1 MMRSRLAMI
10 FPCFLFPILASDV
23 SAVDATQVQ
32 AALGKGVQFLQSQ
45 YENLRGPR
53 RTLAALAMYKAGT
66 PADSPQVQE
75 AVKAILERCEGESYR
90 AGRDHVYEA
99 GIDATLLADV
109 DPEEYRPQLTKI
121 RDYLIR
127 ELRPVGAWDYP
138 SGRDD
143 TNGDTSVTQYGC
155 LGLWAIARAG
165 IEIDPQVWIQIIEW
179 HVQFQNMDGGFAYVP
194 GLSKYGVY
202 GNASTLNMSV
212 NAVGNVYIAAMQ
224 LDPTFAPLKNDRP
237 QKEKSSKPEREKP
250 KFGLLQQV
258 DLEKPAE
265 KKTASLQIPPAAV
278 ACTRKAYNYV
288 VPRFRAENRES
299 FHAGYYYYSLER
311 MAALAD
317 IARIGDRDW
326 FDECAEFLI
335 SRQQDNGSW
344 SLSQHLDDLHDTC
357 FAVLFL
363 TRSTGKLLRR
373 RTEPTVGGGLLA
385 GGRGLPDDLSD
396 VEFDGTTVK
405 GKEAPKE
412 PFDKLLAS
420 LSKTGD
426 IDFSDVQEQFVEQV
440 QLGDRKELIG
450 QIDQLLKLVDHPD
463 ATVRQTVVWA
473 IGRTGDM
480 ALAQHLIN
488 ALSDEDIGVMIEAQ
502 NALCWL
508 SRKPLG
514 FGLPRDPLAE
524 LEANAT
530 DQQKRDAVTAWHKQ
544 AVLSWGRWYLE
555 NRPFDERGD
564 EFEAILR
571 ARMDRLREGVAVR

>member
-1 MMRSRLAMI
+1 MQSRLVMAL
-10 FPCFLFPILASDV
+10 PFLFFILASDV
-23 SAVDATQVQ
+23 RAVDTTQIRVAT
-32 AALGKGVQFLQSQ
+32 GKGVQFLQNE
-45 YENLRGPR
+45 YENLRGPK
-53 RTLAALAMYKAGT
+53 RTLAALAMYKAGL

-75 AVKAILERCEGESYR
+75 AVKEILKRCEGESYR
-90 AGRDHVYEA
+90 AGGEHIYEA
-99 GIDATLLADV
+99 GVDATFLADL
-109 DPEEYRPQLTKI
+109 DPERYQSELTKI
-121 RDYLIR
+121 RDYLIG

-138 SGRDD
+138 QGRDD
-143 TNGDTSVTQYGC
+143 TDGDTSVTQYGC

-165 IEIDPQVWIQIIEW
+165 VEIDPQVWVKILEW
-179 HVQFQNMDGGFAYVP
+179 HVRFQNKDGGFAYVP
-194 GLSKYGVY
+194 GLSKYGPYRDV
-202 GNASTLNMSV
+202 STLNMSV
-212 NAVGNVYIAAMQ
+212 NAVGNVHIAI
-224 LDPTFAPLKNDRP
+224 LHLNPTFMPLKDDRP
-237 QKEKSSKPEREKP
+237 KEERSKEQPEAEKA
-250 KFGLLQQV
+250 KFGVLKQV
-258 DLEKPAE
+258 DLDKPVR
-265 KKTASLQIPPAAV
+265 KTTSSARIPPGTV
-278 ACTRKAYNYV
+278 ECVRRAYNYV
-288 VPRFRAENRES
+288 STRFRAENKES

-317 IARIGDRDW
+317 IEQIGDRNW

-335 SRQQDNGSW
+335 SRQQDDGKW
-344 SLSQHLDDLHDTC
+344 SLSQHLDDIHDTC

-363 TRSTGKLLRR
+363 TRSTGRLLRR
-373 RTEPTVGGGLLA
+373 SAEPTVGGGLLA

-420 LSKTGD
+420 LSNTGD
-426 IDFSDVQEQFVEQV
+426 IDFSEVQEQIVEQV
-440 QLGDRKELIG
+440 QLGDRSELIG
-450 QIDQLLKLVDHPD
+450 QIDRLLELVDHPD
-463 ATVRQTVVWA
+463 AKVRQTVVWA

-488 ALSDEDIGVMIEAQ
+488 ALNDKDIGVMIEAQ

-524 LEANAT
+524 LDDDAT
-530 DQQKRDAVTAWHKQ
+530 EQQKRDAVTAWHKQ

-555 NRPFDERGD
+555 NRPFDDRGD